1 MMKTMPQYQEMVR
14 SNPQLEQM
22 MSNPE
27 MIRQMFSKENL
38 QLARDLEA
46 AGLGGM
52 GGMGGMDGMGGM
64 GGMGG
69 SQGFGRLPRQQ
80 PMTPD
85 EIRNRYPNEI
95 KQLEEIG
102 IRVDDQV
109 LMLLHRFNGN
119 VEWTLNYLY
128 ECHVCFYFYDPLL
141 SCVPTDDCARIH
153 GIGCQLYVDSRSSQQ

>member
-1 MMKTMPQYQEMVR
+1 MIKTMPQYQEMVR

-52 GGMGGMDGMGGM
+52 GGMGGM
-64 GGMGG
+64 GG
-69 SQGFGRLPRQQ
+69 SQGFGGLPRQQ

>member
-46 AGLGGM
+46 AGLG
-52 GGMGGMDGMGGM
+52 GMGGM

>member
-52 GGMGGMDGMGGM
+52 GGMDGMGGM

-69 SQGFGRLPRQQ
+69 SQGFGGLPRQQ

>member
-14 SNPQLEQM
+14 SNPQLDQI
-22 MSNPE
+22 MSIPE

-52 GGMGGMDGMGGM
+52 GGMDGMGGM

-69 SQGFGRLPRQQ
+69 SQGFGGLPRQQ

>member
-52 GGMGGMDGMGGM
+52 GGMDGMGGM

-69 SQGFGRLPRQQ
+69 SQGFGGLPRQQ

-141 SCVPTDDCARIH
+141 SFVPTDDCARIH

>member
-38 QLARDLEA
+38 QLAHDLEA

-52 GGMGGMDGMGGM
+52 GG
-64 GGMGG
+64 
-69 SQGFGRLPRQQ
+69 SQGFGGLPRQQ

>member
-52 GGMGGMDGMGGM
+52 GGMGGM
-64 GGMGG
+64 GG
-69 SQGFGRLPRQQ
+69 SQGFGGLPRQQ

-141 SCVPTDDCARIH
+141 SCVPADDCARIH

>member
-27 MIRQMFSKENL
+27 MIRQMFSKEYL
-38 QLARDLEA
+38 QLAHDLEA

-52 GGMGGMDGMGGM
+52 GGMGGM
-64 GGMGG
+64 GG
-69 SQGFGRLPRQQ
+69 SQGFGGLPRQQ

>member
-52 GGMGGMDGMGGM
+52 GGMDGMGGM

-69 SQGFGRLPRQQ
+69 SQGFGGLPRQQ

-95 KQLEEIG
+95 KQLEERA

-109 LMLLHRFNGN
+109 LKLLHRFNGN

>member
-1 MMKTMPQYQEMVR
+1 MIKTMPQYQEMVR

-38 QLARDLEA
+38 QLAHDLEA

-52 GGMGGMDGMGGM
+52 GGMGGM
-64 GGMGG
+64 GG
-69 SQGFGRLPRQQ
+69 SQGFGGLPRQQ

>member
-38 QLARDLEA
+38 QLAHDLEA

-52 GGMGGMDGMGGM
+52 GGMGGM
-64 GGMGG
+64 GG
-69 SQGFGRLPRQQ
+69 SQGFGGLPRQQ

>member
-52 GGMGGMDGMGGM
+52 GGMGG
-64 GGMGG
+64 
-69 SQGFGRLPRQQ
+69 SQGFGGLPRQQ

-141 SCVPTDDCARIH
+141 SFVPTDACARIH

>member
-52 GGMGGMDGMGGM
+52 GGMGG
-64 GGMGG
+64 
-69 SQGFGRLPRQQ
+69 SQGFGGLPRQQ

>member
-1 MMKTMPQYQEMVR
+1 MMKTMPQYQEIVR

-22 MSNPE
+22 MNNPE

-52 GGMGGMDGMGGM
+52 GGI
-64 GGMGG
+64 GG
-69 SQGFGRLPRQQ
+69 SQGFGGLPRQQ

-85 EIRNRYPNEI
+85 EIRTRYPNEI
-95 KQLEEIG
+95 KQLEEMG
-102 IRVDDQV
+102 IHVDDQV

-119 VEWTLNYLY
+119 VEWTLNCLY
-128 ECHVCFYFYDPLL
+128 ECHVCFYLYDSLL
-141 SCVPTDDCARIH
+141 SFVPTDACARIH
-153 GIGCQLYVDSRSSQQ
+153 RIGCQL

>member
-52 GGMGGMDGMGGM
+52 GGMGGM
-64 GGMGG
+64 GG
-69 SQGFGRLPRQQ
+69 SQGFGGLPRQQ

>member
-1 MMKTMPQYQEMVR
+1 MIKTMPQYQEMVR

-52 GGMGGMDGMGGM
+52 GGMGGM
-64 GGMGG
+64 GG
-69 SQGFGRLPRQQ
+69 SQGFGGLPRQQ

-95 KQLEEIG
+95 KQLEDIG

-141 SCVPTDDCARIH
+141 SCVPTDACARIH